1 MLELNLV
8 NEGQN
13 DIKYLISKYPDGQQD
28 LTITKLGVIT
38 PVRGVDEVV
47 IKSRLR
53 NFKDLELIICANQAL
68 REMGVKTIKLHVP
81 YFIGARSDRKF
92 VYGGVN
98 YIKHVIAP
106 IINSQNFDSVTV
118 VDPHSD
124 VLEACIN
131 NFNKINNFNLV
142 KFALT
147 DIDNKNGT
155 QDRICLVS
163 PDAGAYKKI
172 FDVAA
177 HFNIDNLI
185 TATKVR
191 DIKTGKI
198 IHTEVPNID
207 ESKNLNYVIVD
218 DICDGG
224 RTFIEIAKA
233 IKEKD
238 ENAKIYL
245 IVTHGIFSNSFYE
258 LSKLFEKVYSTNSY
272 SDIDVESHSDYTV
285 PNGFLKQLN
294 VY

>member
-8 NEGQN
+8 YEGKS
-13 DIKYLISKYPDGQQD
+13 DVKYKISKYPDGQQD
-28 LTITKLGVIT
+28 LMITKLGIINPINTVN
-38 PVRGVDEVV
+38 GVQIV
-47 IKSRLR
+47 SRLN

-68 REMGVKTIKLHVP
+68 REMGVRIVKLYVP
-81 YFIGARSDRKF
+81 YVTGGRSDRKF
-92 VYGGVN
+92 EDGGVN
-98 YIKHVIAP
+98 YVKNVISP
-106 IINSQNFDSVTV
+106 IINSQNFDKVTIL
-118 VDPHSD
+118 DPHSS

-131 NFNKINNFNLV
+131 NFDSIDNIKLV

-147 DIDNKNGT
+147 DIDNKNGA

-172 FDVAA
+172 FDVASY
-177 HFNIDNLI
+177 FKIENLI
-185 TATKVR
+185 TATKIR

-207 ESKNLNYVIVD
+207 KDKQFKYVIVD

-224 RTFIEIAKA
+224 RTFIEIAKV

-245 IVTHGIFSNSFYE
+245 IVTHGIFSAGFLE
-258 LSKLFEKVYSTNSY
+258 LNKWFERIYTTNSY
-272 SDIDVESHSDYTV
+272 SDVDVDNYSDYTV
-285 PNGFLKQLN
+285 SNDFVKQLN
-294 VY
+294 VF

>member
-1 MLELNLV
+1 
-8 NEGQN
+8 
-13 DIKYLISKYPDGQQD
+13 
-28 LTITKLGVIT
+28 
-38 PVRGVDEVV
+38 V

-68 REMGVKTIKLHVP
+68 REMGVKTIKLYVP

-98 YIKHVIAP
+98 YIKNVIAP

-118 VDPHSD
+118 LDPHSD

-147 DIDNKNGT
+147 DIDNKNGA

-285 PNGFLKQLN
+285 SNGFLKQLN